1 MITSEVGRPKAGSQF
16 DYVVF
21 ASYGNDSIALI
32 QWVYERRLKNV
43 AVVYSDTGWAADWWP
58 ARVKKAEAWVKSLG
72 FEPVRLESEGME
84 ALVIRKKAW
93 PRGGGGKYQFCT
105 AALKE
110 GPALCWLD
118 QIDPGG
124 DTVAM
129 IGIRREES
137 ANRTNFPEWVEE
149 SEKHGGRSLHAPLV
163 RHTETDRNCLLA
175 KTPFEPLP
183 HRSKECY
190 PCVNARKIEL
200 AMLPD
205 EKIETIMAAEK
216 LAGVN
221 SKGNPRVMFSPK
233 RHKGATGI
241 TAVVK
246 WARGNTEPE
255 PDLAGCDGGWCGA

>member
-1 MITSEVGRPKAGSQF
+1 M
-16 DYVVF
+16 DYVIF

-32 QWVYERRLKNV
+32 QWAHERGLKNV
-43 AVVYSDTGWAADWWP
+43 SVAYSDTGWAADWWP
-58 ARVKKAEAWVKSLG
+58 ARVEKAEAWVRTLG
-72 FEPVRLESEGME
+72 FEPVRIASEGME
-84 ALVIRKKAW
+84 ALVMRKKAW

-110 GPALCWLD
+110 EPALVWLD
-118 QIDPGG
+118 GLDPEKE
-124 DTVAM
+124 VICM

-137 ANRTNFPEWVEE
+137 DNRATFPEWVEE
-149 SEKHGGRSLHAPLV
+149 SDAPLV
-163 RHTETDRNCLLA
+163 RHAEADRNVLLA
-175 KTPFEPLP
+175 KTPFAPLP

-190 PCVNARKIEL
+190 PCVNARKKEI
-200 AMLPD
+200 AALPD
-205 EKIETIMAAEK
+205 KKIATILTAET

-241 TAVVK
+241 IAVVK

-255 PDLAGCDGGWCGA
+255 PELAGCDGGWCGA